1 MSKKNKSNSTLSSI
15 SKIATNDIFQELF
28 EELPI
33 GFALCEIISD
43 EQDIPIDYR
52 FLLINPAFEKI
63 TGMKINATLGKTIK
77 EIYPDVEQS
86 WIEFYGAVAVTQRPD
101 ETENYNH
108 NTDKYYNVKSF
119 SPEKGKFTMLF
130 SDITE
135 RKKAEVAIFE
145 LSKLNKMILDNAGD
159 GIYGLDLDGNTTF
172 LNPAAAKM
180 IGWEIEEILGKR
192 QHDLLHHTKPDGT
205 IYDRNDCPI
214 YAAYKDGKVHRV
226 VDEIFWRKDGSSFAV
241 EYISSPIRNEQGKLS
256 GAVVTF
262 KDISE
267 HKLAENELKKIKI
280 LLNDTEKI
288 GRIGGWAVDLNTMT
302 QTWTDEIYRIHE
314 VDQHFKPDVNKG
326 LNFYIPSA
334 RPIIEKAFNH
344 TIKTGEPFDLELEII
359 TAKGKRRW
367 IHSVGKAHQEDGVT
381 KAVSGSFQDIT
392 ERKLV
397 DKKLIDK
404 TKQLTQKTDELKK
417 HRLHLEEMIENRTR
431 ELELKNQELDK
442 AMKVFVGRELKI
454 RDLQNKIN
462 AMGGEE

>member
-205 IYDRNDCPI
+205 IYD
-214 YAAYKDGKVHRV
+214 
-226 VDEIFWRKDGSSFAV
+226 
-241 EYISSPIRNEQGKLS
+241 
-256 GAVVTF
+256 
-262 KDISE
+262 
-267 HKLAENELKKIKI
+267 
-280 LLNDTEKI
+280 
-288 GRIGGWAVDLNTMT
+288 
-302 QTWTDEIYRIHE
+302 
-314 VDQHFKPDVNKG
+314 
-326 LNFYIPSA
+326 
-334 RPIIEKAFNH
+334 
-344 TIKTGEPFDLELEII
+344 
-359 TAKGKRRW
+359 
-367 IHSVGKAHQEDGVT
+367 
-381 KAVSGSFQDIT
+381 
-392 ERKLV
+392 
-397 DKKLIDK
+397 
-404 TKQLTQKTDELKK
+404 
-417 HRLHLEEMIENRTR
+417 
-431 ELELKNQELDK
+431 
-442 AMKVFVGRELKI
+442 
-454 RDLQNKIN
+454 
-462 AMGGEE
+462 